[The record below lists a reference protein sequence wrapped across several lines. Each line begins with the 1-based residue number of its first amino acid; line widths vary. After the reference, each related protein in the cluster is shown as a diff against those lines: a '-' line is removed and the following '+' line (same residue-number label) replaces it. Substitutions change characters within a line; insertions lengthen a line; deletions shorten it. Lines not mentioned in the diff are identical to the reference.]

1 MTKDRPSGLL
11 VPMTTPFDAVTGDVA
26 AVSLRENARAL
37 LDAGVDGL
45 VPCGSTGEAAL
56 LAEDEYRNVLK
67 WLRDVVPEEKWL
79 IAGAGRESTRA
90 TVAACKT
97 AAEEGAD
104 AVLIRSPA
112 YYAPALN
119 QASLIDHF
127 RRVAEKS
134 PIPVFLYNMP
144 KYTHIALS
152 DSLFSALAD
161 HENVWGAKDS
171 SGDMKNFA
179 NYRDAVPEW
188 TLLVGS
194 GGLVYAALELGGAG
208 AIAATG
214 CFAPA
219 LTAHIGAAY
228 AAGDIRG
235 AGKAQE
241 AVGPLHKEIVGGLGV
256 AGVKAA
262 VDTVGAVGGPVRPP
276 LTDLSESDR
285 EKVRGLIDKAGLL
298 PA

>member
-1 MTKDRPSGLL
+1 MKDRPKGLM
-11 VPMTTPFDAVTGDVA
+11 VPLTTPFDVVTGDVA

-37 LDAGVDGL
+37 LEAGVDGL

-56 LAEDEYRNVLK
+56 LSEDEYRDVLK
-67 WLRDVVPEEKWL
+67 WLRDVVPAEKWL
-79 IAGAGRESTRA
+79 IAGAGRESTRG
-90 TVAACKT
+90 TIAACRA

-119 QASLIDHF
+119 QASLVDHF
-127 RRVAEKS
+127 RHVADES

-152 DSLFSALAD
+152 DALFGALSD
-161 HENVWGAKDS
+161 HDNIWGAKDS

-179 NYRDAVPEW
+179 NYRDAVPDW

-194 GGLVYAALELGGAG
+194 GGLFYAALELGGAG

-219 LTAHIGAAY
+219 LTARIGVAY
-228 AAGDIRG
+228 AAGDTRG

-241 AVGPLHKEIVGGLGV
+241 SVGPLHKEIVGGLGV

-262 VDTVGAVGGPVRPP
+262 VDFVGAAGGPVRPP
-276 LTDLSESDR
+276 LTDLSEQDR
-285 EKVRGLIDKAGLL
+285 EKVRDLIEKAGLL
-298 PA
+298 QN